1 MLKQRMDTVLDRLIE
16 YRGVHWLAYTGTKSL
31 GLRARSLIDLAVLT
45 GVFELI
51 VWVWRPA
58 NWQLAMVLGREVGSA
73 RVTITDVVCRRS

>member
-1 MLKQRMDTVLDRLIE
+1 MDPVLDRLIE
-16 YRGVHWLAYTGTKSL
+16 YRGVHWLAYVETKSF
-31 GLRARSLIDLAVLT
+31 GLHVRALIDLAVLT
-45 GVFELI
+45 GSFDLI